1 MRNCAATDRVNHL
14 WGPVNQ
20 SAVTLRAVIAAL
32 FTIVVSV
39 GVGWIADGIAAWAWS
54 DTAPTDLSWAFWAGL
69 AIIVLAACASVL
81 AGFELPHLRTIFG
94 NVKQL
99 FGALVITPA
108 AVAWVSDGLATGTW
122 IQAGIGT
129 LALAGS
135 VALLVYGLRAARDAV
150 GGRPLPP
157 YEQFP
162 PEELADATTLI
173 ASVGPKGLY
182 PKALLHTIKAMPKL
196 QLVISIDDGY
206 PETGEN
212 GNQLPPTEQG
222 GSQGVDKHLELLD
235 RYHPARRE
243 SRPRI
248 EHFTMPSNQRATKTA
263 ITDLINRLQTLV
275 DDEDKVIVDVT
286 GGRVP
291 QSLAVYDA
299 ARRLNY
305 PALYV
310 VATEPKDLASKLYK
324 DRADAERG
332 DLERYLA
339 TVDGT
344 RDANIKLQFARLL
357 KREPSPFDFDVD
369 LNAHPGS

>member
-1 MRNCAATDRVNHL
+1 MRNCAATDRINQL

-39 GVGWIADGIAAWAWS
+39 SVGWIADGIAAWAWS

-69 AIIVLAACASVL
+69 AILVLAVCASVL
-81 AGFELPHLRTIFG
+81 AGFELPHLRTLFG

-162 PEELADATTLI
+162 PEELANATTLI
-173 ASVGPKGLY
+173 ASVGPKGVY

-196 QLVISIDDGY
+196 QLVISIDDGH
-206 PETGEN
+206 PETDEN
-212 GNQLPPTEQG
+212 GNQLTEPG
-222 GSQGVDKHLELLD
+222 GFQGVAKHLDLLAKYD
-235 RYHPARRE
+235 PARRE

-248 EHFTMPSNQRATKTA
+248 EHLPMPSNQRATKTA
-263 ITDLINRLQTLV
+263 LTDLINRLQALV

-310 VATEPKDLASKLYK
+310 VATEPNDLAKMYGN
-324 DRADAERG
+324 RADAERG
-332 DLERYLA
+332 DLERRLA

-344 RDANIKLQFARLL
+344 RDPDIKLQFARLL
-357 KREPSPFDFDVD
+357 KREPSPFDFDID
-369 LNAHPGS
+369 LDAHPES